1 VAQLSGFITI
11 FLHNERPGI
20 CFLKNYQ
27 NLLWRRETVWTACH
41 LSNSNHFNATLLV
54 QKLVTQLPSNLIR
67 KQLRVIALA
76 WYVGRVFLLQQSAYF
91 WNVCGLACVCEHLL
105 HTLAC
110 RNAEVCVATTR
121 SNCVYIQKNII
132 ITKMECHENTILK
145 LIDDRSEHVTACAS
159 WHLSSVCARVENL
172 VHMYCVMHIFRC
184 TYIYKCVYF
193 VHKYRYTHVLAYIH
207 LYRTHVY
214 IYTHTHTCIHLH
226 TQTQKVSTHT
236 HVYRNIW
243 IHHAQTKD
251 TGPSYNRPVS
261 PKFGSVQ

>member
-1 VAQLSGFITI
+1 MCPDPWCNNPYVFTHINLYSSTRRGTTI
-11 FLHNERPGI
+11 GVYFEIHYFPLFCHKERPGI
-20 CFLKNYQ
+20 SFLKNYQ

-132 ITKMECHENTILK
+132 ITKMECHENIILK

-159 WHLSSVCARVENL
+159 WQLSAVCARVWNL

-184 TYIYKCVYF
+184 TYTWIYVYY
-193 VHKYRYTHVLAYIH
+193 VQA
-207 LYRTHVY
+207 
-214 IYTHTHTCIHLH
+214 
-226 TQTQKVSTHT
+226 STHT
-236 HVYRNIW
+236 HVYTNIW
-243 IHHAQTKD
+243 IHHVQTKD
-251 TGPSYNRPVS
+251 TGPSYDRPVS